1 MAPPRLPRQRPN
13 RTERA
18 PPATAGANRLSMPI
32 ERRRATPTER
42 RAPANRWAIAVAVG
56 VALAFFYMVR
66 LAVLPFLFAAAI
78 AYVASPV
85 VLWLQRAW
93 RLPRA
98 AAAAVV
104 FIAIMALFAGLGY
117 WSVAALEGEVA
128 QALRDAPQLVH
139 KFLVEAFGGEEF
151 DLLGKH
157 YQAGQLA
164 SQIADAA
171 LGGLAQPQQWLEF
184 AFLGVA
190 GITALILVVIL
201 IYYFLAGG
209 PELAAGILWLVPPEY
224 RDEAAEVGGR
234 IDPMLRRYLLGL
246 LGIVIA
252 ATLLSWPAIALVLH
266 LPYALLLSLLTGV
279 LELLP
284 VLGPAASAGIVGLL
298 SLEQHGLW
306 AVVAF
311 AVYVTVFRVVI
322 DRLIGPIILGKAVS
336 LHPVVVIFAFLAGGL
351 FLGIAGVILAVP
363 VAAAVKIVLD
373 YYYSR
378 PTRGERGG

>member
-1 MAPPRLPRQRPN
+1 MPGASRL
-13 RTERA
+13 T
-18 PPATAGANRLSMPI
+18 MPI

-42 RAPANRWAIAVAVG
+42 RAPANKWAIAAAVA

-78 AYVASPV
+78 AYVADPLV
-85 VLWLQRAW
+85 AGLQRTA

-98 AAAAVV
+98 AAAALV
-104 FIAIMALFAGLGY
+104 FAAIMALLGGLST

-128 QALRDAPQLVH
+128 QALRDAPQLLH
-139 KFLVEAFGGEEF
+139 KFLAEAFGGEDF
-151 DLLGKH
+151 DVLGKH

-164 SQIADAA
+164 SQIADTA
-171 LGGLAQPQQWLEF
+171 LGGLAQPRQWLEF
-184 AFLGVA
+184 AFLGAA
-190 GITALILVVIL
+190 GITALILVIIL
-201 IYYFLAGG
+201 IYYFLAAG

-224 RDEAAEVGGR
+224 RDEAAEVAGR

-246 LGIVIA
+246 LGIVVA
-252 ATLLSWPAIALVLH
+252 ATLLAWPAIALVLH

-284 VLGPAASAGIVGLL
+284 ILGPAASAGIVGLL
-298 SLEQHGLW
+298 SLERHGLW

-311 AVYVTVFRVVI
+311 AAYVTVFRVVI

-351 FLGIAGVILAVP
+351 FLGIAGVVLAVP
-363 VAAAVKIVLD
+363 AAAAVKIVLD

-378 PTRGERGG
+378 PTRGG